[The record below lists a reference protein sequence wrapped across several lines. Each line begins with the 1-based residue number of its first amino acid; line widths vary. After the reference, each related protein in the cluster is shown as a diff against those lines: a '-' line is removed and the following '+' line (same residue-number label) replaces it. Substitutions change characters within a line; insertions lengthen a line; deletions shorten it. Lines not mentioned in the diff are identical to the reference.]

1 MVIFKMKREGFIL
14 RKQLF
19 RKRKIILLRMLF
31 TKDRATFLRKK
42 NIFHSFGEG
51 VLWQPYTIP
60 SEPYLLS
67 IGNNV
72 KITAGVRF
80 ITHDI
85 SPAVFG
91 MAGYPVHKKCLYYMD
106 KIIVGNNVM
115 IGADSIIMPGVK
127 IGNNVIIA
135 AGSVVTKDITNG
147 VVVGGVPAKVIGG
160 FDELAQ
166 KRYAQCDHRPCHLS
180 SKEEIDNFFWNND

>member
-1 MVIFKMKREGFIL
+1 M
-14 RKQLF
+14 
-19 RKRKIILLRMLF
+19 
-31 TKDRATFLRKK
+31 
-42 NIFHSFGEG
+42 
-51 VLWQPYTIP
+51 
-60 SEPYLLS
+60 S

-91 MAGYPVHKKCLYYMD
+91 MAGYPVHEDCLYYMD
-106 KIIVGNNVM
+106 KIIIGNNVM

-135 AGSVVTKDITNG
+135 AGSVVTKEVPDDVI
-147 VVVGGVPAKVIGG
+147 VGGGA
-160 FDELAQ
+160 
-166 KRYAQCDHRPCHLS
+166 S
-180 SKEEIDNFFWNND
+180 

>member
-1 MVIFKMKREGFIL
+1 MA
-14 RKQLF
+14 KQLF
-19 RKRKIILLRMLF
+19 KKTKLLMLRLLF
-31 TKDRATFLRKK
+31 TRDRAEFLKK
-42 NIFHSFGEG
+42 SNIFHSFGEG

-60 SEPYLLS
+60 SEPYLMS

-91 MAGYPVHKKCLYYMD
+91 MAGYPVHDDCLYYMD
-106 KIIVGNNVM
+106 KIIIGDNVM

-135 AGSVVTKDITNG
+135 AGSVVTKEIPDGT
-147 VVVGGVPAKVIGG
+147 VAGGVPAKAIGR

-166 KRYAQCDHRPCHLS
+166 KRYEQCNHRPCHLS
-180 SKEEIDNFFWNND
+180 SKKEIEKFFWNK

>member
-1 MVIFKMKREGFIL
+1 MA
-14 RKQLF
+14 KQLF
-19 RKRKIILLRMLF
+19 KKTKLLMIRLLF
-31 TKDRATFLRKK
+31 TKNRAEYLKKK
-42 NIFHSFGEG
+42 NIFHAFGEG

-60 SEPYLLS
+60 SEPYLMS

-91 MAGYPVHKKCLYYMD
+91 MAGYPVHEDCLYYMD
-106 KIIVGNNVM
+106 KIIIGNNVM

-135 AGSVVTKDITNG
+135 AGSVVTKEVPDDVI
-147 VVVGGVPAKVIGG
+147 VGGCQ
-160 FDELAQ
+160 L
-166 KRYAQCDHRPCHLS
+166 R
-180 SKEEIDNFFWNND
+180 